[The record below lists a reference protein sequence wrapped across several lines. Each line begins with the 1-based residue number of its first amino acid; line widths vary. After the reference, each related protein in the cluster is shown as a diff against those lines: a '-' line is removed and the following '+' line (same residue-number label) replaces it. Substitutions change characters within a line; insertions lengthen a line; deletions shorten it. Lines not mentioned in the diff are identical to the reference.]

1 MRTPRLT
8 LTAMSRATGFVLVGA
23 TIVATALHFRDDRPT
38 ASSVPAARLADPL
51 AAKLARCQAMG
62 MAAQND
68 AACTAAWAEN
78 RRRFFT
84 YRPASSA
91 SADATNHP
99 DGAP

>member
-8 LTAMSRATGFVLVGA
+8 LTAMSRATGFALVGA
-23 TIVATALHFRDDRPT
+23 AIVATALHLPDDRPT
-38 ASSVPAARLADPL
+38 ASSITAARPADPL
-51 AAKLARCQAMG
+51 AAELARCQALG

-91 SADATNHP
+91 DGANHP

>member
-8 LTAMSRATGFVLVGA
+8 LTAMSRATGLALVGA
-23 TIVATALHFRDDRPT
+23 AIVATALHFHDERPT
-38 ASSVPAARLADPL
+38 ASSIAAARPADPL
-51 AAKLARCQAMG
+51 AAQLARCQALG

-68 AACTAAWAEN
+68 AACAAAWTEN

-84 YRPASSA
+84 YRPTSSP
-91 SADATNHP
+91 DAANHP

>member
-1 MRTPRLT
+1 MRAPCLT
-8 LTAMSRATGFVLVGA
+8 LTAMSRTAGFALVGA
-23 TIVATALHFRDDRPT
+23 AIVATALHFRDDRPT
-38 ASSVPAARLADPL
+38 ASSITAARPADPL
-51 AAKLARCQAMG
+51 AAELARCQALG

-68 AACTAAWAEN
+68 ATCTATWAEN

-91 SADATNHP
+91 DAGNHP

>member
-8 LTAMSRATGFVLVGA
+8 LTAMSRATGFALVGA
-23 TIVATALHFRDDRPT
+23 AIVAIALHFHDDKQT
-38 ASSVPAARLADPL
+38 ASSVTAARPVDSLVAE
-51 AAKLARCQAMG
+51 LARCQARG

-68 AACTAAWAEN
+68 AACATAWTEN

-91 SADATNHP
+91 SADTANHP

>member
-8 LTAMSRATGFVLVGA
+8 LTARSRATGFALVGA
-23 TIVATALHFRDDRPT
+23 AIVATALHFLDDRPP
-38 ASSVPAARLADPL
+38 ASSVTAARPADPL
-51 AAKLARCQAMG
+51 AAELARCQALG

-91 SADATNHP
+91 DAANHP

>member
-8 LTAMSRATGFVLVGA
+8 LTAMSRAIGFALVGA
-23 TIVATALHFRDDRPT
+23 AIVATALRFRDERTP
-38 ASSVPAARLADPL
+38 ASSVTAARPADPL
-51 AAKLARCQAMG
+51 AAELARCQALG
-62 MAAQND
+62 MAAQSD

-84 YRPASSA
+84 FRSPSSA
-91 SADATNHP
+91 SADTANHP